1 MMHADDRKGYVLAQ
15 DCPSRQILMN
25 LTSRWGG
32 LVLIALRGQTLRFGQ
47 LRHRIGGI
55 SEKML
60 VQTLKALQ
68 QDGFIERQMYA
79 EIPPRVEYC
88 LTEFGEQAAEKV
100 FQLTSWIEE
109 SLPDIL
115 QRRQVIA
122 NVDD

>member
-1 MMHADDRKGYVLAQ
+1 MYADDRKGYVLAQ

-109 SLPDIL
+109 FLPDIL
-115 QRRQVIA
+115 QRRQAIA

>member
-1 MMHADDRKGYVLAQ
+1 MHADDRKGYVLAQ

-115 QRRQVIA
+115 QRRQIIA

>member
-1 MMHADDRKGYVLAQ
+1 MYADDRKGYVLAQ

-47 LRHRIGGI
+47 LRHCIGGI

-115 QRRQVIA
+115 QRRQAIA

>member
-1 MMHADDRKGYVLAQ
+1 MYSDERKGYVLAQ

-47 LRHRIGGI
+47 LRDRIEGV

-60 VQTLKALQ
+60 VQTLKVLQ
-68 QDGFIERQMYA
+68 HDGFVQRHIYA

-88 LTEFGEQAAEKV
+88 LTEFGEQAAEKL

-115 QRRQVIA
+115 QSRQVIA

>member
-1 MMHADDRKGYVLAQ
+1 MYADDRKGYVLAQ

-47 LRHRIGGI
+47 LRHGIGGI

-115 QRRQVIA
+115 QRRQAIA

>member
-1 MMHADDRKGYVLAQ
+1 MHADDRKGYVLAQ